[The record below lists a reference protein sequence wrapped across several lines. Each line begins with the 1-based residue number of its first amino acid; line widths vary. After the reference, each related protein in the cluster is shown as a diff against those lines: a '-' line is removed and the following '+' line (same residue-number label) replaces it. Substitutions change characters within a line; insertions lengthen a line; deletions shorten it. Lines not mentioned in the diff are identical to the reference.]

1 MGFQVLCPDIS
12 HEPSEPMLFL
22 RLKLFPD
29 SHPSKVLRVLVT
41 HCQQVTN
48 RLPTDGRLLVNCWPT
63 VDRLLAVCRP
73 MVSQLLADS
82 WLTVSLGTVLHFYRW
97 FYSVK
102 RMVRKKKTQMLC
114 KCPCSAN
121 RHWVFDEVWFGIQI
135 DILRSSGILV
145 CKNLLIVNYKHWCDG
160 WTVKAFK
167 FWI

>member
-1 MGFQVLCPDIS
+1 MGVQVLCPDIS

-29 SHPSKVLRVLVT
+29 SHPSKLLRVLVT

-48 RLPTDGRLLVNCWPT
+48 RRPTAG
-63 VDRLLAVCRP
+63 
-73 MVSQLLADS
+73 QLLANG
-82 WLTVSLGTVLHFYRW
+82 WPSLGRLSADGQPTVGWQYLWELFFTFTGDSTVWKGWWER
-97 FYSVK
+97 
-102 RMVRKKKTQMLC
+102 KKTQMLC

-121 RHWVFDEVWFGIQI
+121 RHWAFDDVWFGIQI
-135 DILRSSGILV
+135 HIHRSSGILV

>member
-1 MGFQVLCPDIS
+1 MGVQVLCPDIS
-12 HEPSEPMLFL
+12 HELHEPMLFL

-48 RLPTDGRLLVNCWPT
+48 RLPTDGRLLVNCWPM
-63 VDRLLAVCRP
+63 VDRLLAICWP

-102 RMVRKKKTQMLC
+102 RMVRKKKNTNALQMPMLR
-114 KCPCSAN
+114 KQAL
-121 RHWVFDEVWFGIQI
+121 GIW
-135 DILRSSGILV
+135 RG
-145 CKNLLIVNYKHWCDG
+145 LIWNSNWYP
-160 WTVKAFK
+160 
-167 FWI
+167 